1 MVRERST
8 LEALGFQLSDHRFDV
23 VEAAYFLRH
32 VDRGSR
38 GVNLLQASVR
48 HALDDRSADLD
59 LITPMRDSD
68 FCSLRLSFV
77 RMHYLTRSQRLSLT
91 LNGKSSDDVLV
102 PMAQVA
108 LGGPDRVR
116 AYTIS
121 DSHAHTLSHVRLQHP
136 RLSPGFCDQP

>member
-1 MVRERST
+1 MQAALRMVRERST

-68 FCSLRLSFV
+68 FWSLRLSFV
-77 RMHYLTRSQRLSLT
+77 RMQYLDRKSTR
-91 LNGKSSDDVLV
+91 LNSS
-102 PMAQVA
+102 
-108 LGGPDRVR
+108 
-116 AYTIS
+116 
-121 DSHAHTLSHVRLQHP
+121 H
-136 RLSPGFCDQP
+136 